1 MNTEPQQLL
10 VINKRNLIEIIQ
22 SVACPPPKEILSVQ
36 EMQDEFGITRH
47 SLYKLTSNQKIP
59 YYKKGRR
66 LFFKRGEVIAWIE
79 DGRVEPL
86 DKLISQL

>member
-1 MNTEPQQLL
+1 MNAEPQQLL

-59 YYKKGRR
+59 YYKKGR
-66 LFFKRGEVIAWIE
+66 LYFKRSEIIAWIE
-79 DGRVEPL
+79 EGRVEPL
-86 DKLISQL
+86 DKLISEL